1 MAQLTLDF
9 LLREDPGF
17 ANFLAQ
23 RNQEVVYN
31 IHQCVEKKG
40 EQFIYLWGRLGVGK
54 THLLNAACSL
64 LPKNKA
70 PAAYISLSTHQDL
83 SVECLNG
90 LEGLDLVCVDD
101 IDAIANNSTWE
112 QALFHLYNRIKQ
124 TATPLIITGGRVPDE
139 LGLCLKDL
147 VSRLKWGLVLHINE
161 LHDPD
166 KLRAL
171 QDRAAGR
178 GFELPDSVAAYLL
191 SHYARDTHALFA
203 LLDRLDQESL
213 VAQHKLTIPFV
224 KGLIA
229 GKRLL

>member
-1 MAQLTLDF
+1 MREKTAQLTLGF
-9 LLREDPGF
+9 LLREELSF
-17 ANFLAQ
+17 ANFLAK

-31 IHQCVEKKG
+31 IHQCVEKKAN
-40 EQFIYLWGRLGVGK
+40 QFIYLWGRHGVGK

-64 LPKNKA
+64 LPQNTA
-70 PAAYISLSTHQDL
+70 PAAYISLSTHQEL
-83 SVECLNG
+83 SVECLDG

-101 IDAIANNSTWE
+101 IDAVANNGTWE

-124 TATPLIITGGRVPDE
+124 SATSLIITGSSVPDD

-171 QDRAAGR
+171 QDRAVGR
-178 GFELPDSVAAYLL
+178 GFELPDSVGAYLL

-203 LLDRLDQESL
+203 LLDKLDQESL
-213 VAQHKLTIPFV
+213 VAQRKLTIPFV
-224 KGLIA
+224 KGL
-229 GKRLL
+229 L